1 MSHLGRPKGE
11 IKPEFSLRPVADR
24 LGELLEAPVKFA
36 TDTVGPD
43 AEAKAAGLQAGE
55 VLLLE
60 NLRFNPGETRN
71 DEGFAAALA
80 RLGDVYAKIKSLP
93 QATQDAIE
101 ADIEAAVGGTQ
112 IVVEAA
118 PERLELKRELLGR
131 AAVGVTADCLLA
143 SNTSSLSISAI
154 AETIPGP
161 ERVIGIHFFNPVH
174 IMSLVE
180 VVRGDRTAERVVEQ
194 ARSFAAHLGKEPIVV
209 RDSPG
214 FASSRLG
221 LVLGLEA
228 IRMVQEDV
236 ASPAD
241 IDRAMELGYR
251 HPMGPLRLTDLVG
264 LDVRLE
270 IARYLSRELGDDR
283 FRPPELLERMV
294 EEGKLGKKSGEG
306 FYRWD

>member
-1 MSHLGRPKGE
+1 MGHG
-11 IKPEFSLRPVADR
+11 IAQVCA
-24 LGELLEAPVKFA
+24 
-36 TDTVGPD
+36 
-43 AEAKAAGLQAGE
+43 AAGIDTRLFYIDGE
-55 VLLLE
+55 ALE
-60 NLRFNPGETRN
+60 RARRQSAANLDRGVELGKVEPGQRDAT
-71 DEGFAAALA
+71 LH
-80 RLGDVYAKIKSLP
+80 RLTLDTDL
-93 QATQDAIE
+93 
-101 ADIEAAVGGTQ
+101 EAAVRDTQ

-118 PERLELKRELLGR
+118 PERLDLKRELLGR
-131 AAVGVTADCLLA
+131 AAAGVAADCLLA
-143 SNTSSLSISAI
+143 SNTSSLSITAI
-154 AETIPGP
+154 AEPLPGP
-161 ERVIGIHFFNPVH
+161 ERVVGIHFFNPVH
-174 IMSLVE
+174 IMALVE

-194 ARSFAAHLGKEPIVV
+194 ARSFANRLGKQPIVV

-221 LVLGLEA
+221 LALGLEA
-228 IRMVQEDV
+228 MRMVQEDV

>member
-1 MSHLGRPKGE
+1 MSCDPEPSPVRSVAVLGAGTMGHG
-11 IKPEFSLRPVADR
+11 IAQVCA
-24 LGELLEAPVKFA
+24 
-36 TDTVGPD
+36 
-43 AEAKAAGLQAGE
+43 AAGLD
-55 VLLLE
+55 
-60 NLRFNPGETRN
+60 TRLFDID
-71 DEGFAAALA
+71 DEALA
-80 RLGDVYAKIKSLP
+80 RARARIAANLDRGVDLGKVEPVQRDETLDRL
-93 QATQDAIE
+93 TLE
-101 ADIEAAVGGTQ
+101 ADIEAAVGDTQ

-143 SNTSSLSISAI
+143 SNTSSLSITAI
-154 AETIPGP
+154 AETLPGP
-161 ERVIGIHFFNPVH
+161 ERVVGIHFFNPVH
-174 IMSLVE
+174 IMALVE

-194 ARSFAAHLGKEPIVV
+194 ARSFAMRLGKQPIVV

-221 LVLGLEA
+221 LALGLEA

>member
-1 MSHLGRPKGE
+1 MGCDPEPVPILSVAVLGAGTMGHG
-11 IKPEFSLRPVADR
+11 IAQVC
-24 LGELLEAPVKFA
+24 A
-36 TDTVGPD
+36 T
-43 AEAKAAGLQAGE
+43 AGLD
-55 VLLLE
+55 
-60 NLRFNPGETRN
+60 TRLFDI
-71 DEGFAAALA
+71 DEAALSGA
-80 RLGDVYAKIKSLP
+80 REKIAANLKRGVEIGKVEPDQRDAALERLTLESGLG
-93 QATQDAIE
+93 
-101 ADIEAAVGGTQ
+101 AAVCDTQ
-112 IVVEAA
+112 LVIEAA
-118 PERLELKRELLGR
+118 PERLELKQELLAR
-131 AAVGVTADCLLA
+131 AAAGVTADCVLA

-154 AETIPGP
+154 AAPLPGP
-161 ERVIGIHFFNPVH
+161 ERIVGIHFFNPVH
-174 IMSLVE
+174 IMALVE
-180 VVRGDRTAERVVEQ
+180 VVRGDRTAERVIEQ
-194 ARSFAAHLGKEPIVV
+194 ARSFARRLGKQAIVV

-270 IARYLSRELGDDR
+270 IARYLHRELGGDR

-294 EEGKLGKKSGEG
+294 DEGKLGKKSGEG
-306 FYRWD
+306 FYRWN

>member
-1 MSHLGRPKGE
+1 MSCDPEPVPIRSVAVLGAGTMGHGIAQVCASAGLDTRLFDIDGDALSRARGQISANLDRGVELGKVE
-11 IKPEFSLRPVADR
+11 PVQRDSTLDR
-24 LGELLEAPVKFA
+24 LMLK
-36 TDTVGPD
+36 TD
-43 AEAKAAGLQAGE
+43 L
-55 VLLLE
+55 
-60 NLRFNPGETRN
+60 
-71 DEGFAAALA
+71 
-80 RLGDVYAKIKSLP
+80 
-93 QATQDAIE
+93 
-101 ADIEAAVGGTQ
+101 EAAVGDTQ
-112 IVVEAA
+112 IVVEAV

-131 AAVGVTADCLLA
+131 AATGVTADCLLA
-143 SNTSSLSISAI
+143 SNTSSLSITAI
-154 AETIPGP
+154 AEPLPGP

-174 IMSLVE
+174 IMALVE
-180 VVRGDRTAERVVEQ
+180 VVRGDRTAERAVEQ
-194 ARSFAAHLGKEPIVV
+194 ARAFAVRLGKQPIVV

-221 LVLGLEA
+221 LALGLEA

-270 IARYLSRELGDDR
+270 IARYLSRELGDER